1 MSRHAFGFLVCPLCG
16 GRRAAPPPGV
26 DDLFVCDRGHD
37 AVAMLPSARRGG
49 PKREPVD
56 APVNVSAA
64 ALNEKQA
71 AAYLNFSLSYLRQAR
86 YKRAKGSPP
95 FVRRGRAVRYLVK
108 DLDAWLAAG
117 RVTSST

>member
-1 MSRHAFGFLVCPLCG
+1 MARHAFGMVICPRCG
-16 GRRAAPPPGV
+16 KRRAAPPPGV
-26 DDLFVCDRGHD
+26 DARFVCYRGHD
-37 AVAMLPSARRGG
+37 PVEMQPSARRGG
-49 PKREPVD
+49 PKRPHVD
-56 APVNVSAA
+56 PPVNVRAA

-95 FVRRGRAVRYLVK
+95 FVRLGRAVRYLVK